1 MGDVLIGSDVRSVK
15 DATDALDIDLKPN
28 PQDETIEEGS
38 GGFVLYTPAVTS
50 NGVELPG
57 YLFRFLAMD
66 SHGVPLNKW
75 QNGNEDELEGEMSS
89 TAQTSFKVTEPMC
102 QQAQGDVSLTVF
114 AEEVKSQ

>member
-1 MGDVLIGSDVRSVK
+1 
-15 DATDALDIDLKPN
+15 
-28 PQDETIEEGS
+28 
-38 GGFVLYTPAVTS
+38 
-50 NGVELPG
+50 
-57 YLFRFLAMD
+57 MD